1 MYIYSYENLSKMSQT
16 EKGKKYIE
24 KFKTYYQDNIKDKPI
39 NNLSFS
45 NYKLFFSAGD
55 RKTFETQFFGK
66 RARLTV
72 LQVLAISDDKYI
84 EELEEIIAS
93 ICDEFT
99 WIVPAHAYLKL
110 ELFST
115 ETARMLAETLYVFGD
130 KLSRIIQ
137 DRVRE
142 SVFNKVIQVYEN
154 NSFWWDSTD
163 CNWAAVCG
171 CGVGLAY
178 LYLFPERFE
187 SVKDRLFNTFKSFLS
202 GFDEE
207 GYCYEG
213 VNYWQ
218 YGFTA
223 FCAFFEIYEKL
234 CNIRPDFID
243 SEKVKNVICY
253 VENAKMSEDIYL
265 PYADGGYPTWNMDAN
280 SAYTIKLL
288 YVNDFA
294 FNKVSEF
301 LPSHAGLG
309 LRGLVG
315 TVTFDKPEKNLFKE
329 SSIYYKKAEVFIR
342 KRKKYSFTTH
352 GGNNGIIHNH
362 NDVGAFQIVK
372 NNERIICDFG
382 AGLYTKEYFGIDE
395 QRYKIFACNSLSH
408 SVPIVDGE
416 LQMYGSQ
423 YKGEILNQSENSI
436 VIDIAKAYANNP
448 KNIIVEYQ
456 TEEDCIFVK
465 YKCKGIKEKIT
476 FHFVSDIEPTVK
488 ESCVCIKDVRLLCN
502 LPIKPEIS
510 HRKERPHNPA
520 RKETDNIRDVYLI
533 DYEVFTNN
541 EIIAEFTFQL

>member
-1 MYIYSYENLSKMSQT
+1 MYIYSYENLNKIAKT
-16 EKGKKYIE
+16 NNGEKYIE
-24 KFKTYYQDNIKDKPI
+24 EFKSYYEKIYKDKPI
-39 NNLSFS
+39 SALSIS
-45 NYKLFFSAGD
+45 EYKLFFSNGD
-55 RKTFETQFFGK
+55 RRTYEKSLFSRRE
-66 RARLTV
+66 RLTI
-72 LQVLAISDDKYI
+72 LQVLALSDDKYLND
-84 EELEEIIAS
+84 LEEIISA
-93 ICDEFT
+93 ICDEFS
-99 WIVPAHAYLKL
+99 WIVPAHDYLKL
-110 ELFST
+110 ELFSA
-115 ETARMLAETLYVFGD
+115 ETARMLSETVYIFGD
-130 KLSRIIQ
+130 KLSSIVQ
-137 DRVRE
+137 NRVKE
-142 SVFNKVIQVYEN
+142 SVYRKIIQVYEN
-154 NSFWWDSTD
+154 NDFWWDKTN

-187 SVKDRLFNTFKSFLS
+187 SVKGRLFNTFKSFLS

-223 FCAFFEIYEKL
+223 FCAFFEVYEKL

-243 SEKVKNVICY
+243 SEKVKNVIRY

-342 KRKKYSFTTH
+342 KCKKYSFTTH

-465 YKCKGIKEKIT
+465 YNCKGIKEKIT

-488 ESCVCIKDVRLLCN
+488 ESYVCIKDVRLLCN